1 MSMNGRD
8 QSAPTGVINAAATAF
23 RRIWSARPGDGV
35 RIDWP
40 AEDEQTGSA
49 GGKGDGDRDQHALA
63 WGENSTRR
71 AESNI
76 SGDIGGG
83 EPVQVALIARPRK
96 HAREADVG
104 SVALAV
110 EMPHN
115 AH

>member
-1 MSMNGRD
+1 MRMHIERCSGGID
-8 QSAPTGVINAAATAF
+8 TAATPF
-23 RRIWSARPGDGV
+23 YQIWSARPGDGV

-40 AEDEQTGSA
+40 PEDEQAGSA
-49 GGKGDGDRDQHALA
+49 GGKGNGDRDQHALTG
-63 WGENSTRR
+63 GENSTRR

-76 SGDIGGG
+76 PRNIGGG
-83 EPVQVALIARPRK
+83 EPVQVALIACVGK

-110 EMPHN
+110 EMSHN